1 MLRFALFAT
10 PDGLDMEH
18 DAVFRVLTRMSE
30 TARRQTKAEDHVCDL
45 VEDIARRIWIKEA
58 AVRAFLYLS
67 DNDLD
72 ALQAAGS
79 DFPLLML
86 LETSQSFLDDIYA
99 YWHVGLRNHHD
110 VQQIPFW
117 LQSFTERWNAR
128 HEGTEVIPDKYL
140 NHLVRTL
147 KRRELMALAK
157 TFDARGRRLVLKGI
171 RIIADYRDEARAS
184 RDSRPVARRVDMGAQ
199 SSQLMPLPLE

>member
-1 MLRFALFAT
+1 MLRFALFAN

-18 DAVFRVLTRMSE
+18 DAVFRALTRMSE
-30 TARRQTKAEDHVCDL
+30 TARRQARAESHVCDL
-45 VEDIARRIWIKEA
+45 VEDIARRIWIKET

-72 ALQAAGS
+72 ALQSVGS

-86 LETSQSFLDDIYA
+86 LETSQSFLDDIHA

-117 LQSFTERWNAR
+117 LQSFTERWNAQNG
-128 HEGTEVIPDKYL
+128 GTL
-140 NHLVRTL
+140 NMKAQRSFPTSISTISS
-147 KRRELMALAK
+147 AL
-157 TFDARGRRLVLKGI
+157 
-171 RIIADYRDEARAS
+171 
-184 RDSRPVARRVDMGAQ
+184 
-199 SSQLMPLPLE
+199 SSEENSWLWERCSMPGGVGLC